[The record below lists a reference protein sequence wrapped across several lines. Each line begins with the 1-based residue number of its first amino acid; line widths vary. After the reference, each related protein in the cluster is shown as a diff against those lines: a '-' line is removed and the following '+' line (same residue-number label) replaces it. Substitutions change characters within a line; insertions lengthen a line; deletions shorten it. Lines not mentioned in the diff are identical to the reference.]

1 MRELAPELLPEGL
14 LGVVCVGVAGIPP
27 LWKSSGR
34 SASAYAKLSS
44 NRVVP
49 RNVSPFRLCIEMKRA
64 FLYLYSNNYS
74 TAGGLCNGRIS
85 EI

>member
-14 LGVVCVGVAGIPP
+14 RSVVCVGVAGIPP
-27 LWKSSGR
+27 LWESSGR

-64 FLYLYSNNYS
+64 FLYV
-74 TAGGLCNGRIS
+74 IQQ
-85 EI
+85 

>member
-14 LGVVCVGVAGIPP
+14 RSVVCVGVAGIPP

-34 SASAYAKLSS
+34 SASADAKLSS

-49 RNVSPFRLCIEMKRA
+49 RKQALSSLINEGA
-64 FLYLYSNNYS
+64 FYMMRYQHIFEN
-74 TAGGLCNGRIS
+74 
-85 EI
+85 